1 MPKPGPVVCA
11 EAWSR
16 SEARPPVACRNPA
29 GRVRRSLAAG
39 RVPKPGR
46 APVTARRAPAR
57 PGAALPRGEV
67 RSGPA
72 RPSGGRETGKTAS
85 TMVEITCGCRR
96 MTDRAR
102 HFAKFWKQIEKNDK
116 VLSVY
121 GGSVLRIE
129 KNGKVR
135 RAGRSSRAFVAH
147 GQSLRLSR
155 GNAMVVRVIWPTFG
169 KSRKTTKS
177 YPSTWHQFCESRKTA
192 NFDAPV
198 GLLERVSRTGSK
210 YDSLEEAQWPYASF
224 CQLSENR
231 GKRQS
236 PIRLRGISWG
246 NENFC
251 LNLFQQSSVPCRAD
265 RWVNCGSNKE
275 PLI

>member
-1 MPKPGPVVCA
+1 MIV
-11 EAWSR
+11 
-16 SEARPPVACRNPA
+16 
-29 GRVRRSLAAG
+29 
-39 RVPKPGR
+39 
-46 APVTARRAPAR
+46 
-57 PGAALPRGEV
+57 GEI
-67 RSGPA
+67 G
-72 RPSGGRETGKTAS
+72 E
-85 TMVEITCGCRR
+85 
-96 MTDRAR
+96 
-102 HFAKFWKQIEKNDK
+102 NDDN

-135 RAGRSSRAFVAH
+135 RACRSSRACVAH
-147 GQSLRLSR
+147 GEQIRLSR
-155 GNAMVVRVIWPTFG
+155 CSPMAVPVILPTFG

-177 YPSTWHQFCESRKTA
+177 YPSTGDQFCESIKTA
-192 NFDAPV
+192 KFDAPV
-198 GLLERVSRTGSK
+198 GLLGRVSRTGSK
-210 YDSLEEAQWPYASF
+210 YDSLDVAQWPCASF

-265 RWVNCGSNKE
+265 R
-275 PLI
+275 

>member
-39 RVPKPGR
+39 RLPKPGR

-57 PGAALPRGEV
+57 PGAARPRGEV
-67 RSGPA
+67 RSGPTGPSAA
-72 RPSGGRETGKTAS
+72 RPGPARAGEGRDTGKRDS
-85 TMVEITCGCRR
+85 TTVEITCACRR

-102 HFAKFWKQIEKNDK
+102 
-116 VLSVY
+116 
-121 GGSVLRIE
+121 
-129 KNGKVR
+129 
-135 RAGRSSRAFVAH
+135 
-147 GQSLRLSR
+147 RL
-155 GNAMVVRVIWPTFG
+155 PTFVN

-177 YPSTWHQFCESRKTA
+177 YPSTGDQFCESRKTA
-192 NFDAPV
+192 KFDAPV
-198 GLLERVSRTGSK
+198 GLLGRVLRTGSK

-246 NENFC
+246 NVNVC
-251 LNLFQQSSVPCRAD
+251 LHSFQHNSVPTGGYTAGVIR
-265 RWVNCGSNKE
+265 NH
-275 PLI
+275 